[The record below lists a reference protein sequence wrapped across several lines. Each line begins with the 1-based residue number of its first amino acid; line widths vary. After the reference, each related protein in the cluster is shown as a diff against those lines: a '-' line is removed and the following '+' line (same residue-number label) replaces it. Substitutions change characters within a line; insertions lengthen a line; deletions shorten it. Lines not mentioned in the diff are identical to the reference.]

1 MCTGCHL
8 MPVQPG
14 EAWCPD
20 CAENLPPADEFVAG
34 VHASRL
40 DPSERPWTPLPASNT
55 R

>member
-1 MCTGCHL
+1 MCTACRV
-8 MPVQPG
+8 MPAQPG

-20 CAENLPPADEFVAG
+20 CAETLDPAEFVAG
-34 VHASRL
+34 VHTSQI